1 MALAIIRSIVKCLL
15 WLRYR
20 ITIKGLAAIKARGT
34 GGIVFLPMHPALIDP
49 VIVVATLSKDF
60 APYTIADRDATD
72 MPGIRQLAS
81 MFHVR
86 TIPSVRKYG
95 NEARAEMEKV
105 LNATLQDVQQGAN
118 LLLYPAG
125 RTMRTQREELG
136 SNSAVASILKAAPDA
151 RIVLLRTT
159 GLWGSSFGE
168 APGKSPN
175 VGQILKRG
183 LLQILAN
190 FIIFT
195 PRRAVTLEFY
205 EATDFPRT
213 ADRMGINRY
222 LENFY
227 NKEPLPLNTYVPY
240 TIWEG
245 TKPIIKPE
253 PKERA
258 ATGKL
263 ENVPVATRDIVTR
276 YLTELAGVATI
287 KDDDSLVNNLGLD
300 SLARAEMM
308 AWLEQEFAFPATD
321 TDSLSTVADVLLAAC
336 GESVAIGQYEM
347 VEVPS
352 AWFSPQDNTRCAV
365 PAGDSINEVFLHQAE
380 ANPRRIIIADQA
392 SGAKSYHDLIT
403 GIFALLPSIS
413 ALPGERIGI
422 MLPASVP
429 ATLTYLT
436 VLFAGKTPVLVNWTV
451 GARNLQHSLDLA
463 EVKQIITA
471 QKLLTRLASQGVEL
485 GTLQERFVLLEKL
498 AAGIS
503 KGAKLKA
510 LLNSYLGWGQ
520 LRRVT
525 PSPTAAILF
534 TSGSENMPKAV
545 PLTHLN
551 LLTNLRD
558 TFTVIDIRTTDK
570 LLGMLPPFHSFGL
583 TGNML
588 VALCAGFQTVFHTN
602 PTEGGMLARLIAAY
616 QVNYVIGTP
625 TFINGIVRSATPE
638 QLASLHYAVTGAE
651 ECSPRVY
658 QSLVAKCPAAKVMEG
673 YGITECSPIVSI
685 NHQADPQPFTVGKLL
700 PSVEFAL
707 LNVETGEPVPEGST
721 GMMLLRG
728 PSIFGGYLGDAP
740 DPFVEYDGKRW
751 YRTGDL
757 VQQLPDGV
765 FKFMGRLKRFVKI
778 GGEMISLP
786 AIESVL
792 LERYA
797 TPEDEGPILAVAASD
812 DLERPELILF
822 TVLPRERE
830 VINEQLRFSGLSP
843 LYNIRQVIMVDAIPV
858 LGTGKTDYRNLQ
870 NLIPH

>member
-1 MALAIIRSIVKCLL
+1 MLAIIRALVQFLL
-15 WLRYR
+15 RLRYR
-20 ITIKGLAAIKARGT
+20 ITIKGLAEIKARGT
-34 GGIVFLPMHPALIDP
+34 RSIVFLPMHPALIDP
-49 VIVVATLSKDF
+49 VIVVSTLSRDF

-72 MPGIRQLAS
+72 MPGIRQLAA

-86 TIPSVRKYG
+86 TMPSVRRYG
-95 NEARAEMEKV
+95 QEARTEMEKV
-105 LNATLQDVQQGAN
+105 LNATLQDVNSGAN

-136 SNSAVASILKAAPDA
+136 SNSAVETILKAAPDV

-175 VGQILKRG
+175 VGQILQQG
-183 LLQILAN
+183 MLQILSS
-190 FIIFT
+190 FIFFT
-195 PRRAVTLEFY
+195 PRREVTLEFV
-205 EATDFPRT
+205 EPDDFPRT
-213 ADRMGINRY
+213 ADKMTINRY

-227 NKEPLPLNTYVPY
+227 NKEPLPPNTYVPY

-245 TKPIIKPE
+245 TKPIIKPD
-253 PKERA
+253 PRERA
-258 ATGKL
+258 AAGNM
-263 ENVPVATRDIVTR
+263 ENVPTATREIVTK
-276 YLTELAGVATI
+276 YLTELAGVNSI
-287 KDDDSLVNNLGLD
+287 KDEDSLVNNLGLD

-321 TDSLSTVADVLLAAC
+321 TDSLATVADVLLAAC

-347 VEVPS
+347 AEVPPS
-352 AWFSPQDNTRCAV
+352 WFAGQDATRLSV
-365 PAGDSINEVFLHQAE
+365 PPGKTINEVFLQQVM
-380 ANPRRIIIADQA
+380 ANPRRVIIADQA
-392 SGAKSYHDLIT
+392 SGAKSYRDLLT

-429 ATLTYLT
+429 ATLSYLT
-436 VLFAGKTPVLVNWTV
+436 VLFSGKTPVLVNWTV

-463 EVKQIITA
+463 GVKQIVTA
-471 QKLLTRLASQGVEL
+471 QKLLTRLESQGMDL
-485 GTLQERFVLLEKL
+485 GALQDRFVLLEKL

-510 LLNSYLGWGQ
+510 LLSSYLGWGQ

-534 TSGSENMPKAV
+534 TSGSESMPKAV
-545 PLTHLN
+545 PLTHEN
-551 LLTNLRD
+551 LLTNIRD

-588 VALCAGFQTVFHTN
+588 VALCAGFQTVFHAN
-602 PTEGGMLARLIAAY
+602 PTEGGMLARLIGAY
-616 QVNYVIGTP
+616 KVNYIIGTP

-638 QLASLHYAVTGAE
+638 QLATLHYAVTGAE
-651 ECSPRVY
+651 ECPPRVY
-658 QSLVAKCPAAKVMEG
+658 QSLQEKCPHAKVMEG

-685 NHQADPQPFTVGKLL
+685 NWQDDPQPFTIGKLL
-700 PSVEFAL
+700 PAVEYAL
-707 LNVETGEPVPEGST
+707 IDLETGEPVADGCT

-740 DPFVEYDGKRW
+740 DPFVEHAGKRW

-797 TPEDEGPILAVAASD
+797 TPEDEGQILAVAAYD
-812 DLERPELILF
+812 DAERPELILF
-822 TVLPRERE
+822 TVQPRGRE
-830 VINEQLRFSGLSP
+830 VINEQLRAAGLSP
-843 LYNIRQVIMVDAIPV
+843 LYNIRQVIVVDAIPV
-858 LGTGKTDYRNLQ
+858 LGTGKTDYRSLQ
-870 NLIPH
+870 NLIPR